1 LNSKEN
7 AMTRRNGQS
16 GEGRLGCILWLALL
30 GVGVLICYKAI
41 PVKIASAELYDF
53 MDEQAKW
60 AANTPPEVIKA
71 RIIDK
76 AKELELP
83 VDPQNVS
90 VERYGDNI
98 KMRATYM
105 VELEFPGYVYEW
117 NFDHQLNKAIFIF

>member
-1 LNSKEN
+1 
-7 AMTRRNGQS
+7 MTRRKGQS

-71 RIIDK
+71 RILDK
-76 AKELELP
+76 AKELDLP

-90 VERYGDNI
+90 VERYGDNV
-98 KMRATYM
+98 KMRASYM

-117 NFDHQLNKAIFIF
+117 QFDHALNKAIFIF

>member
-1 LNSKEN
+1 
-7 AMTRRNGQS
+7 MTRRKGQS

-30 GVGVLICYKAI
+30 GVGILICYKAI

-60 AANTPPEVIKA
+60 AANTPPEALKA
-71 RIIDK
+71 RILDK

-83 VDPQNVS
+83 LDPQNLS

-98 KMRATYM
+98 KMRASYM

-117 NFDHQLNKAIFIF
+117 EFDHQLNKAIFIF